1 MSANE
6 IKVELYARLAEE
18 PDVASPEV
26 LSLLEEWWLQARTQF
41 RSKMEYWKAPR
52 ISKISWE
59 RPCLSFSIIRHPSSW
74 DRIQRWVYDFDT
86 NEARLLGDNGVI
98 KNRRYEKVHV
108 DRDARRLVKALVF
121 KNRHPCVSEK
131 SGKITVWVTR
141 HRNTMAI
148 SGQLPQRTARGR
160 QLRLKEA
167 VIDLMKRQRRF
178 RRIREGESK
187 GSLIYFRRGG

>member
-1 MSANE
+1 MSANDM
-6 IKVELYARLAEE
+6 KAELYARLAEE
-18 PDVASPEV
+18 PDIASPEV
-26 LSLLEEWWLQARTQF
+26 LQLLEEWWLDVRTQF
-41 RSKMEYWKAPR
+41 RSKMEYWKARR
-52 ISKISWE
+52 ISKISWD
-59 RPCLSFSIIRHPSSW
+59 RPRLSFSIVRHPSSW

-86 NEARLLGDNGVI
+86 NEARLLSDNGVI
-98 KNRRYEKVHV
+98 KNKRYEKVHV
-108 DRDARRLVKALVF
+108 DRDAKKLVKALVF
-121 KNRHPCVSEK
+121 KYRHPCVSEK

-148 SGQLPQRTARGR
+148 SGRLPQRTARGR

-187 GSLIYFRRGG
+187 GSLIYLAKT